1 MNMPRGLLRA
11 GRTAVGEPL
20 ALVRPLVG
28 AVRAQFSMSRRNV
41 YDLVP
46 IVMQPA
52 YTLVLMAVFV
62 YAGREDLSAYAMVAT
77 MLMGVAATAIFIAS
91 DLMTREQDFQTFELT
106 IASPAPF
113 PAIILS
119 RMLVITSI
127 SLIGIAESWL
137 IIRFVFGVSLA
148 IHHPWVFA
156 ATMLLT
162 AFAAAGTALIPAA
175 LFSFAR
181 SARTYQNSI
190 TYPVYIFS
198 GILVPLTVFP
208 DWLATVWDVTQFG
221 YYSRT
226 HYQVN
231 HPKTYIDSGYSFN
244 LGASFPTALGAKV
257 AKPDRPVVCA
267 TGDGGFMFNA
277 VELSTAVQYGINVT
291 TIVFR
296 DDAYGNVARDLDE
309 FFAGTYGTELLNPDI
324 VKFAES
330 FGAVGMRAKD
340 PMDLGT
346 LLPDALDRQA
356 PVVIDVPI
364 GDMPMPRAK
373 LIAHVASL
381 PWTVPQEGLI
391 AS

>member
-1 MNMPRGLLRA
+1 MNLPPSLMRA
-11 GRTAVGEPL
+11 GRNALGEPL
-20 ALVRPLVG
+20 ALIRPVVG

-91 DLMTREQDFQTFELT
+91 DLMTREQDFQTFELA

-113 PAIILS
+113 PAIILT
-119 RMLVITSI
+119 RMMVITSI

-208 DWLATVWDVTQFG
+208 DWLAPV
-221 YYSRT
+221 SRVIFL
-226 HYQVN
+226 YWSGELLR
-231 HPKTYIDSGYSFN
+231 DSMQTATPEGVI
-244 LGASFPTALGAKV
+244 ALGAIAILGV
-257 AKPDRPVVCA
+257 GAA
-267 TGDGGFMFNA
+267 LLGGA
-277 VELSTAVQYGINVT
+277 
-291 TIVFR
+291 
-296 DDAYGNVARDLDE
+296 
-309 FFAGTYGTELLNPDI
+309 
-324 VKFAES
+324 
-330 FGAVGMRAKD
+330 
-340 PMDLGT
+340 
-346 LLPDALDRQA
+346 
-356 PVVIDVPI
+356 
-364 GDMPMPRAK
+364 
-373 LIAHVASL
+373 LIARMIHYL
-381 PWTVPQEGLI
+381 KREGRLGI
-391 AS
+391 L

>member
-1 MNMPRGLLRA
+1 MNLPPSLMRA
-11 GRTAVGEPL
+11 GRNALGEPL
-20 ALVRPLVG
+20 ALIRPLVG
-28 AVRAQFSMSRRNV
+28 SVRAQFSMSRRNV

-91 DLMTREQDFQTFELT
+91 DLMTREQDFQTFELA

-119 RMLVITSI
+119 RMMVITSI

-208 DWLATVWDVTQFG
+208 DWLAPV
-221 YYSRT
+221 SRVIFL
-226 HYQVN
+226 YWSGELLR
-231 HPKTYIDSGYSFN
+231 DSMQTATPEGVIAK
-244 LGASFPTALGAKV
+244 LGAIAILGVGAALVGGA
-257 AKPDRPVVCA
+257 
-267 TGDGGFMFNA
+267 
-277 VELSTAVQYGINVT
+277 
-291 TIVFR
+291 
-296 DDAYGNVARDLDE
+296 
-309 FFAGTYGTELLNPDI
+309 
-324 VKFAES
+324 
-330 FGAVGMRAKD
+330 
-340 PMDLGT
+340 
-346 LLPDALDRQA
+346 
-356 PVVIDVPI
+356 
-364 GDMPMPRAK
+364 
-373 LIAHVASL
+373 LIARMIHYL
-381 PWTVPQEGLI
+381 KREGRLGI
-391 AS
+391 L

>member
-1 MNMPRGLLRA
+1 MNLPPSLMRA
-11 GRTAVGEPL
+11 GRNALGEPL
-20 ALVRPLVG
+20 ALIRPVVG

-119 RMLVITSI
+119 RMMVITSI

-208 DWLATVWDVTQFG
+208 DWLAPV
-221 YYSRT
+221 SRVIFL
-226 HYQVN
+226 YWSGELLR
-231 HPKTYIDSGYSFN
+231 DSMQTATPEGVIVK
-244 LGASFPTALGAKV
+244 LGAIAILGVGAALVGGA
-257 AKPDRPVVCA
+257 
-267 TGDGGFMFNA
+267 
-277 VELSTAVQYGINVT
+277 
-291 TIVFR
+291 
-296 DDAYGNVARDLDE
+296 
-309 FFAGTYGTELLNPDI
+309 
-324 VKFAES
+324 
-330 FGAVGMRAKD
+330 
-340 PMDLGT
+340 
-346 LLPDALDRQA
+346 
-356 PVVIDVPI
+356 
-364 GDMPMPRAK
+364 
-373 LIAHVASL
+373 LIARMIHYL
-381 PWTVPQEGLI
+381 KREGRLGI
-391 AS
+391 L

>member
-1 MNMPRGLLRA
+1 MNMPRGLLRTA
-11 GRTAVGEPL
+11 RTAVGEPL

-62 YAGREDLSAYAMVAT
+62 YAGREDLSAYALVAT

-119 RMLVITSI
+119 RMMVITSI

-208 DWLATVWDVTQFG
+208 DWLAPV
-221 YYSRT
+221 SRVIFL
-226 HYQVN
+226 YWSGELLR
-231 HPKTYIDSGYSFN
+231 DSMQTATPEGVIVK
-244 LGASFPTALGAKV
+244 LGAIAILGVGAALVGGA
-257 AKPDRPVVCA
+257 
-267 TGDGGFMFNA
+267 
-277 VELSTAVQYGINVT
+277 
-291 TIVFR
+291 
-296 DDAYGNVARDLDE
+296 
-309 FFAGTYGTELLNPDI
+309 
-324 VKFAES
+324 
-330 FGAVGMRAKD
+330 
-340 PMDLGT
+340 
-346 LLPDALDRQA
+346 
-356 PVVIDVPI
+356 
-364 GDMPMPRAK
+364 
-373 LIAHVASL
+373 LIARMIHYL
-381 PWTVPQEGLI
+381 KREGRLGI
-391 AS
+391 L

>member
-1 MNMPRGLLRA
+1 MNLPLGLLKA
-11 GRTAVGEPL
+11 ARTAVGEPL

-28 AVRAQFSMSRRNV
+28 SVRAQFSMSRRNV

-91 DLMTREQDFQTFELT
+91 DLMTREQDFQTFELA

-208 DWLATVWDVTQFG
+208 DWLAPV
-221 YYSRT
+221 SRVIFL
-226 HYQVN
+226 YWSGELLR
-231 HPKTYIDSGYSFN
+231 DSMQTATPEGVIAK
-244 LGASFPTALGAKV
+244 LGAIAILGVGAALLGGA
-257 AKPDRPVVCA
+257 
-267 TGDGGFMFNA
+267 
-277 VELSTAVQYGINVT
+277 
-291 TIVFR
+291 
-296 DDAYGNVARDLDE
+296 
-309 FFAGTYGTELLNPDI
+309 
-324 VKFAES
+324 
-330 FGAVGMRAKD
+330 
-340 PMDLGT
+340 
-346 LLPDALDRQA
+346 
-356 PVVIDVPI
+356 
-364 GDMPMPRAK
+364 
-373 LIAHVASL
+373 LIARMIHYL
-381 PWTVPQEGLI
+381 KREGRLGI
-391 AS
+391 L

>member
-1 MNMPRGLLRA
+1 MNLPPSLMRA
-11 GRTAVGEPL
+11 GRNALGEPL
-20 ALVRPLVG
+20 ALIRPVVG
-28 AVRAQFSMSRRNV
+28 ATRAQFSMSRRNV

-62 YAGREDLSAYAMVAT
+62 YAGREDLSAYALVAT

-91 DLMTREQDFQTFELT
+91 DLMTREQDFQTFELA

-113 PAIILS
+113 PAIILT
-119 RMLVITSI
+119 RMMVITSI

-208 DWLATVWDVTQFG
+208 DWLAPV
-221 YYSRT
+221 SRVIFL
-226 HYQVN
+226 YWSGELLR
-231 HPKTYIDSGYSFN
+231 DSMQTATPEGVIAK
-244 LGASFPTALGAKV
+244 LGAIAILGVGAALVGGA
-257 AKPDRPVVCA
+257 
-267 TGDGGFMFNA
+267 
-277 VELSTAVQYGINVT
+277 
-291 TIVFR
+291 
-296 DDAYGNVARDLDE
+296 
-309 FFAGTYGTELLNPDI
+309 
-324 VKFAES
+324 
-330 FGAVGMRAKD
+330 
-340 PMDLGT
+340 
-346 LLPDALDRQA
+346 
-356 PVVIDVPI
+356 
-364 GDMPMPRAK
+364 
-373 LIAHVASL
+373 LIARMIHYL
-381 PWTVPQEGLI
+381 KREGRLGI
-391 AS
+391 L

>member
-1 MNMPRGLLRA
+1 MNLPPSLMRA
-11 GRTAVGEPL
+11 GRNALGEPL
-20 ALVRPLVG
+20 ALIRPVVG
-28 AVRAQFSMSRRNV
+28 ATRAQFSMSRRNV

-62 YAGREDLSAYAMVAT
+62 YAGREDLSAYALVAT

-91 DLMTREQDFQTFELT
+91 DLMTREQEFQTFELS

-198 GILVPLTVFP
+198 GILVPLTLFP
-208 DWLATVWDVTQFG
+208 DWLAPV
-221 YYSRT
+221 SRVIFL
-226 HYQVN
+226 YWSGELLR
-231 HPKTYIDSGYSFN
+231 DSMQTATPEGVIAK
-244 LGASFPTALGAKV
+244 LGAIAILGVGAALVGGA
-257 AKPDRPVVCA
+257 
-267 TGDGGFMFNA
+267 
-277 VELSTAVQYGINVT
+277 
-291 TIVFR
+291 
-296 DDAYGNVARDLDE
+296 
-309 FFAGTYGTELLNPDI
+309 
-324 VKFAES
+324 
-330 FGAVGMRAKD
+330 
-340 PMDLGT
+340 
-346 LLPDALDRQA
+346 
-356 PVVIDVPI
+356 
-364 GDMPMPRAK
+364 
-373 LIAHVASL
+373 LIARMIHYL
-381 PWTVPQEGLI
+381 KREGRLGI
-391 AS
+391 L

>member
-1 MNMPRGLLRA
+1 MNLPPSLMRA
-11 GRTAVGEPL
+11 GRNALGEPL
-20 ALVRPLVG
+20 ALIRPVVG

-62 YAGREDLSAYAMVAT
+62 YAGREDLSAYALVAT

-91 DLMTREQDFQTFELT
+91 DLMTREQDFQTFELA

-113 PAIILS
+113 PAIILT
-119 RMLVITSI
+119 RMMVITSI

-148 IHHPWVFA
+148 IHHPWVFV

-208 DWLATVWDVTQFG
+208 DWLAPV
-221 YYSRT
+221 SRVIFL
-226 HYQVN
+226 YWSGELLR
-231 HPKTYIDSGYSFN
+231 DSMQTATPEGVIVK
-244 LGASFPTALGAKV
+244 LGAIAILGVGAALV
-257 AKPDRPVVCA
+257 
-267 TGDGGFMFNA
+267 GG
-277 VELSTAVQYGINVT
+277 V
-291 TIVFR
+291 
-296 DDAYGNVARDLDE
+296 
-309 FFAGTYGTELLNPDI
+309 
-324 VKFAES
+324 
-330 FGAVGMRAKD
+330 
-340 PMDLGT
+340 
-346 LLPDALDRQA
+346 
-356 PVVIDVPI
+356 
-364 GDMPMPRAK
+364 
-373 LIAHVASL
+373 LIARMIHYL
-381 PWTVPQEGLI
+381 KREGRLGI
-391 AS
+391 L

>member
-1 MNMPRGLLRA
+1 MNLPNGLLRTA
-11 GRTAVGEPL
+11 RTAVGEPL
-20 ALVRPLVG
+20 ALLRPLVG
-28 AVRAQFSMSRRNV
+28 SVRAQFSMSRRNV

-91 DLMTREQDFQTFELT
+91 DLMTREQDFQTFELA

-119 RMLVITSI
+119 RMMVITSI

-137 IIRFVFGVSLA
+137 IIRFVFGVSLT

-208 DWLATVWDVTQFG
+208 DWLAPV
-221 YYSRT
+221 SRVIFL
-226 HYQVN
+226 YWSGELLR
-231 HPKTYIDSGYSFN
+231 DSMQTATPEGVIVK
-244 LGASFPTALGAKV
+244 LGAIAILGVGAALVGGA
-257 AKPDRPVVCA
+257 
-267 TGDGGFMFNA
+267 
-277 VELSTAVQYGINVT
+277 
-291 TIVFR
+291 
-296 DDAYGNVARDLDE
+296 
-309 FFAGTYGTELLNPDI
+309 
-324 VKFAES
+324 
-330 FGAVGMRAKD
+330 
-340 PMDLGT
+340 
-346 LLPDALDRQA
+346 
-356 PVVIDVPI
+356 
-364 GDMPMPRAK
+364 
-373 LIAHVASL
+373 LIARMIHYL
-381 PWTVPQEGLI
+381 KREGRLGI
-391 AS
+391 L

>member
-1 MNMPRGLLRA
+1 MNLPKGLLRP
-11 GRTAVGEPL
+11 GRIALGEPL

-62 YAGREDLSAYAMVAT
+62 YAGREDLSGYALVAT

-91 DLMTREQDFQTFELT
+91 DLMTREQDFQTFELA

-119 RMLVITSI
+119 RMMVITSI

-208 DWLATVWDVTQFG
+208 DWLAPV
-221 YYSRT
+221 SRVIFL
-226 HYQVN
+226 YWSGELLR
-231 HPKTYIDSGYSFN
+231 DSMQTATPEGVIAK
-244 LGASFPTALGAKV
+244 LGAIAILGVGAALLGGA
-257 AKPDRPVVCA
+257 
-267 TGDGGFMFNA
+267 
-277 VELSTAVQYGINVT
+277 
-291 TIVFR
+291 
-296 DDAYGNVARDLDE
+296 
-309 FFAGTYGTELLNPDI
+309 
-324 VKFAES
+324 
-330 FGAVGMRAKD
+330 
-340 PMDLGT
+340 
-346 LLPDALDRQA
+346 
-356 PVVIDVPI
+356 
-364 GDMPMPRAK
+364 
-373 LIAHVASL
+373 LIARMIHYL
-381 PWTVPQEGLI
+381 KREGRLGI
-391 AS
+391 L

>member
-1 MNMPRGLLRA
+1 MNLPPSLMRA
-11 GRTAVGEPL
+11 GRNALGEPL
-20 ALVRPLVG
+20 ALIRPLIG

-91 DLMTREQDFQTFELT
+91 DLMTREQDFQTFELS

-119 RMLVITSI
+119 RMMVITSI

-137 IIRFVFGVSLA
+137 IIRFVFGVSLT

-208 DWLATVWDVTQFG
+208 DWLAPV
-221 YYSRT
+221 SRVIFL
-226 HYQVN
+226 YWSGELLR
-231 HPKTYIDSGYSFN
+231 DSMQTATPEGVIVK
-244 LGASFPTALGAKV
+244 LGAIAILGVGAALVGGA
-257 AKPDRPVVCA
+257 
-267 TGDGGFMFNA
+267 
-277 VELSTAVQYGINVT
+277 
-291 TIVFR
+291 
-296 DDAYGNVARDLDE
+296 
-309 FFAGTYGTELLNPDI
+309 
-324 VKFAES
+324 
-330 FGAVGMRAKD
+330 
-340 PMDLGT
+340 
-346 LLPDALDRQA
+346 
-356 PVVIDVPI
+356 
-364 GDMPMPRAK
+364 
-373 LIAHVASL
+373 LIARMIHYL
-381 PWTVPQEGLI
+381 KREGRLGI
-391 AS
+391 L